1 MKGELKD
8 KEAISL
14 ISHEIKNSIAGLK
27 TGIKMLRDM
36 GSGDVKEI
44 SNTLFEELKYLQDLT
59 FDVLSLS
66 GALDLKLE
74 KVNIK
79 KLSKESAE
87 IVTGNS
93 SYVDLSFSNDFP
105 DVYCDMNLM
114 KSVLVNLIHNAY
126 EEVGSKGRIE
136 LGGKSL
142 GESMVE
148 IWVKDN
154 GSGIKGDI
162 NSIFKNFK
170 SRKKKGTGI
179 GLSLVKKIV
188 NEHFGKISV
197 ESWQG
202 KGTKFIIE
210 MPADFHYVNR
220 RSGKERRRSKGRRKE
235 D

>member
-8 KEAISL
+8 KEGISL
-14 ISHEIKNSIAGLK
+14 ISHEIKNSITGLK
-27 TGIKMLRDM
+27 AGIGMLRDM
-36 GSGDVKEI
+36 GRGDVKEI
-44 SNTLFEELKYLQDLT
+44 SDTLFEELKYLQDMT

-66 GALDLKLE
+66 SPLDLNLE

-79 KLSKESAE
+79 NLSKESATLV
-87 IVTGNS
+87 IGDMDGITYNFA
-93 SYVDLSFSNDFP
+93 DDFP
-105 DVYCDMNLM
+105 EVVCDEKLI

-126 EEVGSKGRIE
+126 EEVGKKGKIKI
-136 LGGKSL
+136 GGKSIK
-142 GESMVE
+142 GNMVE

-154 GSGIKGDI
+154 GAGIKGDI
-162 NSIFKNFK
+162 NSIFRNFK
-170 SRKKKGTGI
+170 SRKKTGTGI

-197 ESWQG
+197 ESGNG

-210 MPADFHYVNR
+210 MPSDFHYVER
-220 RSGKERRRSKGRRKE
+220 RSGKERRKSKGRRKE

>member
-1 MKGELKD
+1 MKHELKD
-8 KEAISL
+8 KESVSI

-27 TGIKMLRDM
+27 AGIKMLRDM

-44 SNTLFEELKYLQDLT
+44 SNTLFEELKYLQDIT
-59 FDVLSLS
+59 FDVLSLT
-66 GALDLKLE
+66 GALDLYLE

-87 IVTGNS
+87 LVMGDD
-93 SYVDLSFSNDFP
+93 SYIDLNFSKDFP
-105 DVYCDMNLM
+105 SVMCDKNLM
-114 KSVLVNLIHNAY
+114 KSALVNLLNNAF
-126 EEVGSKGRIE
+126 EEVGKKGEIE
-136 LGGKSL
+136 VGGRNL
-142 GESMVE
+142 GEDMVE

-154 GSGIKGDI
+154 GSGIKGDL

-170 SRKKKGTGI
+170 SIKKKGTGI

-197 ESWQG
+197 ESSTG
-202 KGTKFIIE
+202 KGTEFIIE
-210 MPADFHYVNR
+210 MPADFHYVDR

>member
-1 MKGELKD
+1 MKGELNG
-8 KEAISL
+8 KEGISL
-14 ISHEIKNSIAGLK
+14 ISHEIKNSISGLK
-27 TGIKMLRDM
+27 TGISMLRHI
-36 GSGDVKEI
+36 GDSEVREI
-44 SNTLFEELKYLQDLT
+44 SDALFEELKYLQDMT
-59 FDVLSLS
+59 FDVLSLT
-66 GALDLKLE
+66 GTLDLNLE

-87 IVTGNS
+87 IVTGDGS
-93 SYVDLSFSNDFP
+93 SVDLSFSDDFP
-105 DVYCDMNLM
+105 AVFCDKNLM
-114 KSVLVNLIHNAY
+114 KSVLVNLINNAY
-126 EEVGSKGRIE
+126 EEVGKKGKIE
-136 LGGKSL
+136 LGGRNL

-154 GSGIKGDI
+154 GPGIKGDI
-162 NSIFKNFK
+162 NSIFRSFK

-202 KGTKFIIE
+202 KGTRFIIE

>member
-44 SNTLFEELKYLQDLT
+44 SNTLFEELKYLQDIT

-66 GALDLKLE
+66 GTLDLKIE

-105 DVYCDMNLM
+105 DVFCDKNFM

-126 EEVGSKGRIE
+126 EEIGGKGKIE
-136 LGGKSL
+136 LGGRSL
-142 GESMVE
+142 GENMVE

-154 GSGIKGDI
+154 GAGIKGDI
-162 NSIFKNFK
+162 NSIFRNFK

-197 ESWQG
+197 ESSHG

-210 MPADFHYVNR
+210 MPSDFHFIDR
-220 RSGKERRRSKGRRKE
+220 RSGKERRSKGRRKE

>member
-1 MKGELKD
+1 MKGELNG
-8 KEAISL
+8 KEGISL
-14 ISHEIKNSIAGLK
+14 ISHEIKNSISGLK
-27 TGIKMLRDM
+27 TGISMLRRI
-36 GSGDVKEI
+36 GDGEIREI
-44 SNTLFEELKYLQDLT
+44 SDTLFEELKYLQDMT
-59 FDVLSLS
+59 FDVLSLT
-66 GALDLKLE
+66 GTLDLNLE

-87 IVTGNS
+87 IVTGDGS
-93 SYVDLSFSNDFP
+93 SVDLSFSDDFP
-105 DVYCDMNLM
+105 AVFCDKNLM
-114 KSVLVNLIHNAY
+114 KSVLVNLINNAY
-126 EEVGSKGRIE
+126 EEVGGKGKIE
-136 LGGKSL
+136 LGGRNL

-154 GSGIKGDI
+154 GPGIKGDI
-162 NSIFKNFK
+162 NSIFRNFK

-197 ESWQG
+197 ESTYG